1 MSITPNSL
9 TQQQINIYNF
19 LKSLDEDINPSYT
32 NNIEAFINNCTIN
45 SNELEKDLLFIL
57 LIERIIVLMTN
68 HFFYILEVIFTK
80 IN

>member
-45 SNELEKDLLFIL
+45 SNELEKDLLFI
-57 LIERIIVLMTN
+57 
-68 HFFYILEVIFTK
+68 
-80 IN
+80 